1 MKLFCAFFFYLQE
14 LVSLDGVPQSGND
27 ISFLFFD
34 VNGFGFF
41 RRHCAPSLRAGG
53 TNQNLQSRLY

>member
-1 MKLFCAFFFYLQE
+1 MLFCAFFFYLQK

-27 ISFLFFD
+27 ILFLFCD

-41 RRHCAPSLRAGG
+41 RRHGAPSLRAGG
-53 TNQNLQSRLY
+53 THQNL